1 MSEDK
6 PGHPTTEPSDKP
18 FFERWARRKQ
28 QARQTDDRVKRPLAD
43 DPAPEPGTVQA
54 ETAATSDEADAT
66 SAALPDLEQLGPDS
80 DYSAFLGPNIDAGL
94 QRKALRKLFQSPKF
108 NVCDGLDDY
117 CEDFT
122 QFEKLGDIVTA
133 DMRFQL
139 KQAAEKLKANLGRGG
154 ETPSANH
161 PALPER
167 EAAED
172 SPELATLDPPEP
184 DDSDDKPSAS

>member
-6 PGHPTTEPSDKP
+6 PGHPTTEPPEEP

-28 QARQTDDRVKRPLAD
+28 QARQTEARGMPPLPD
-43 DPAPEPGTVQA
+43 DPKPGSATEPAEESASEDKVHAPL
-54 ETAATSDEADAT
+54 
-66 SAALPDLEQLGPDS
+66 AALPDLEKLGADS
-80 DYSAFLGPNIDAGL
+80 DYSAFLGPHVDAAM

-122 QFEKLGDIVTA
+122 QFEKLGELVTA
-133 DMRFQL
+133 DMRYQVE
-139 KQAAEKLKANLGRGG
+139 QAAERLKTHLGGAG
-154 ETPSANH
+154 ETRAANG
-161 PALPER
+161 PAPAER
-167 EAAED
+167 DPAAD
-172 SPELATLDPPEP
+172 SPQLTVLDPQEP